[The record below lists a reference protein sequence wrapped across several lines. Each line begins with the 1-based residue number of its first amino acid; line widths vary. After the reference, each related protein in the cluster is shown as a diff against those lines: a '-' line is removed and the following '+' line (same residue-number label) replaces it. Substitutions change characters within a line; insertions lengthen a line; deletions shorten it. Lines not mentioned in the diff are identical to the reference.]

1 MNNARTTAEH
11 YRKNE
16 KNDNKE
22 RCFCAHAREKNA
34 GEGILMLPLARLRP
48 RFFFSTTSWKR
59 GFCRVVLCPFCRL
72 RQKESKKIIFPKENH
87 SVRKNGLSAR
97 KCEHF
102 MNLSIFVRVLR
113 TKTASRA
120 LLWEDFFPVTK
131 NIGHICGDG
140 RAVRNRLFSKGVFL

>member
-1 MNNARTTAEH
+1 MKRMTTMKDAFARTRA
-11 YRKNE
+11 
-16 KNDNKE
+16 
-22 RCFCAHAREKNA
+22 KNA
-34 GEGILMLPLARLRP
+34 GSTAFDFAFGTASAAPFL
-48 RFFFSTTSWKR
+48 FSATSWKR
-59 GFCRVVLCPFCRL
+59 GFCRVFLCPFCRL
-72 RQKESKKIIFPKENH
+72 RQQESKKIIFPKENH
-87 SVRKNGLSAR
+87 GVRESGLSAR

-102 MNLSIFVRVLR
+102 MNLSIFVQVLR